1 MKKLMSKFDTNP
13 IAQAIQDSPLVQQIR
28 NLLYEDMPKSEI
40 REIIQSKL
48 PNLTKQEFDLV
59 FTEAFVTL

>member
-1 MKKLMSKFDTNP
+1 MSKFDTNP
-13 IAQAIQDSPLVQQIR
+13 IAQAIQDSPLVQEIR

-40 REIIQSKL
+40 REVIQSKL
-48 PNLTKQEFDLV
+48 PSLSKQEFDLV

>member
-1 MKKLMSKFDTNP
+1 MSKFDTNP
-13 IAQAIQDSPLVQQIR
+13 IAQAIQDSPLVQEIR

-40 REIIQSKL
+40 REIIQGWL
-48 PNLTKQEFDLV
+48 PGLSKQEFDLV

>member
-1 MKKLMSKFDTNP
+1 MSKFDTNP

-48 PNLTKQEFDLV
+48 PNLSKQEFDLV

>member
-1 MKKLMSKFDTNP
+1 MSKFDTNP
-13 IAQAIQDSPLVQQIR
+13 IAQAIQDSPLVQEIR

-48 PNLTKQEFDLV
+48 PNLSKQEFDLV